1 MPKDALYFS
10 HDFGARNDPKLQ
22 DVQIQM
28 GMEGIGIYWCVVE
41 MLYEQGGYLPVSA
54 LRGMAFSMHVDEAK
68 VTSIIEDFGL
78 FSKTEDG
85 LFYSS
90 SALARIEKKRRVSE
104 ARAAAGR
111 LGGIASGQARS
122 NSQAN
127 AEQMPGIFDQMP
139 EAPEA
144 PQVPAPAPVAD
155 HGDTAVVDMIIA
167 KSGPSTQATLQ
178 SYTGP
183 RSDIETFFAIFH
195 FEKDVASAQGE
206 VARFIKQYQPN
217 SWCRRGTQIPVTDRA
232 ALARAYDQVAG
243 YSKAYTD
250 ARPLSYLR
258 QVYERLRA
266 SGNPERWRLIWEVRD
281 MSAASGS
288 DGAVHFKY
296 TLSSAAADLI
306 NAVGLSIEGIK
317 ISYNKL

>member
-22 DVQIQM
+22 EVQMQM

-41 MLYEQGGYLPVSA
+41 MLYEQGGYLPFSA
-54 LRGMAFSMHVDEAK
+54 LRGMAYALHTDEAK
-68 VTSIIEDFGL
+68 LRQVIEGFDLFGQ
-78 FSKTEDG
+78 TEDG
-85 LFYSS
+85 RFYSHS
-90 SALARIEKKRRVSE
+90 VNTRIERKRKISE
-104 ARAAAGR
+104 ARRLAGQ
-111 LGGIASGQARS
+111 ASGQARRNNCS
-122 NSQAN
+122 TDVQQTPDLF
-127 AEQMPGIFDQMP
+127 AEQP
-139 EAPEA
+139 EALE
-144 PQVPAPAPVAD
+144 APAPVGGQ
-155 HGDTAVVDMIIA
+155 GDTAVADMIIA
-167 KSGPSTQATLQ
+167 RSGPSTQATLQ

-183 RSDIETFFAIFH
+183 RADIESFFAVFH
-195 FEKDVASAQGE
+195 FEKDVKSAQAE
-206 VARFIKQYQPN
+206 VARFIKQYQP
-217 SWCRRGTQIPVTDRA
+217 SGWCRRGSERPVRDRVALARGFDQQQGTDRA
-232 ALARAYDQVAG
+232 YN
-243 YSKAYTD
+243 D

-258 QVYERLRA
+258 QAYERLRA

>member
-41 MLYEQGGYLPVSA
+41 MLYEQGGYLPLSA
-54 LRGMAFSMHVDEAK
+54 LRGMAFSMHVEEAK

-78 FSKTEDG
+78 FSKTDDG

-90 SALARIEKKRRVSE
+90 SALSRIEKKRRVSE

-122 NSQAN
+122 NIQAN
-127 AEQMPGIFDQMP
+127 DEQLTDIFDQMP

-144 PQVPAPAPVAD
+144 PATAPVAD
-155 HGDTAVVDMIIA
+155 HGDTTVADMIIA

-217 SWCRRGTQIPVTDRA
+217 GWCRRGTQIPVTDRA
-232 ALARAYDQVAG
+232 ALARGYDQVAG
-243 YSKAYTD
+243 YSKAYAD

-258 QVYERLRA
+258 QVYERLRS
-266 SGNPERWRLIWEVRD
+266 SGNPERWRLIWEVKGMGART
-281 MSAASGS
+281 GL
-288 DGAVHFKY
+288 DGNVEFHY
-296 TLSSAAADLI
+296 TLSKGAMRLI
-306 NAVGLSIEGIK
+306 EQVGLRIEGIK
-317 ISYNKL
+317 IYYNA